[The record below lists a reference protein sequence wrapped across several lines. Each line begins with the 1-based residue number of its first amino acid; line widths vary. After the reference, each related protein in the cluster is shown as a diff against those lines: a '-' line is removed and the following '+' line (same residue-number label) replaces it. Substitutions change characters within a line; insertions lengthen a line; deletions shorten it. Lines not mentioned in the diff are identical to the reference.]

1 MWSIDPPVPQDII
14 EDQVHSWTRQL
25 DKESKALG
33 GNNSYPPAIV
43 NIFFFYFCSILKMK
57 RSFLEH
63 LRNIWYGRTE
73 SKINFTEVLGISE
86 LQDVFIGF
94 VWFEDRFSLKWEVY
108 VCLCVCV
115 RSKTEPGVKLRDYF
129 VWKRKLTKLIWHYRN
144 AVRLN
149 ENVHVEV

>member
-1 MWSIDPPVPQDII
+1 MWSIDPPPHRQDII
-14 EDQVHSWTRQL
+14 GDQVHSWTKQL

-63 LRNIWYGRTE
+63 LRNIFDIGRTE
-73 SKINFTEVLGISE
+73 NKINFTEVLRISE
-86 LQDVFIGF
+86 LQDVLIGF
-94 VWFEDRFSLKWEVY
+94 VWFEGRFSLKWEVY
-108 VCLCVCV
+108 VCFCVCI

-129 VWKRKLTKLIWHYRN
+129 FGR
-144 AVRLN
+144 
-149 ENVHVEV
+149 ES